1 MDIGEYLLD
10 REGLDWSR
18 LLEHWDH
25 LLPDELTVWFA
36 NRFGEPILVFED
48 GSVLQRLADSREAF
62 ASAIDEGQ
70 NAQHWLRIS
79 EVDRAVAGGI
89 RLEPRQCY
97 GYGVPV
103 ILQGE
108 YTLENT
114 RVLQVEE
121 QYAFLAD
128 LHHQIRDLPDG
139 TQIRLR
145 PR

>member
-48 GSVLQRLADSREAF
+48 GSV
-62 ASAIDEGQ
+62 
-70 NAQHWLRIS
+70 H
-79 EVDRAVAGGI
+79 

-128 LHHQIRDLPDG
+128 LHRQIRDLPDG